1 MTSTRKNILLSF
13 QKWYKRRE
21 NEINE
26 AKELVVREGK
36 RLTLSKL
43 GKLITLR
50 LLSITINVIVFSREQ
65 ILQNIKFSLTYL
77 YKTKQFYPCE
87 PAPIYFPAIYGTD
100 LDCVTTQVERF
111 GGKYEQQ
118 SYFFP
123 LQTTIY
129 TTIKHF
135 RKK

>member
-1 MTSTRKNILLSF
+1 M
-13 QKWYKRRE
+13 
-21 NEINE
+21 NE

-43 GKLITLR
+43 GKLINLR
-50 LLSITINVIVFSREQ
+50 LLSIKINVIVFSREE

-111 GGKYEQQ
+111 GGKILAAKLLFSATNYDI
-118 SYFFP
+118 YNN
-123 LQTTIY
+123 QTLSTLNIVL
-129 TTIKHF
+129 
-135 RKK
+135 